1 MLYKTI
7 VCDVDNK
14 TLVITIDV
22 IDQDPLI
29 AATMADSVQMHL
41 QEFITDYRTRK
52 ARIDLLYNQK
62 IFKEAKERYEKA
74 RQRSAAYN
82 DANQTVFLDRVR
94 SEQTKLANEMNLEFQ
109 AYSQVAAQLR
119 MAEAKVQEDTPAFTT
134 LQPATVPIKKAG
146 PKRVLLC
153 FLFLV
158 LSFIIVTIIIFDEEN
173 RLSSLFNLLQKNDRN
188 RQFDGN
194 EDLFVLSKYQSKSND

>member
-1 MLYKTI
+1 
-7 VCDVDNK
+7 
-14 TLVITIDV
+14 
-22 IDQDPLI
+22 
-29 AATMADSVQMHL
+29 
-41 QEFITDYRTRK
+41 
-52 ARIDLLYNQK
+52 
-62 IFKEAKERYEKA
+62 
-74 RQRSAAYN
+74 
-82 DANQTVFLDRVR
+82 
-94 SEQTKLANEMNLEFQ
+94 MNLEFQ